1 MKIYQIDS
9 SARKKGSTSRA
20 LAKKLLDKIKK
31 PGDEVIYRDLDDEM
45 LFVSGLTESGMVEVK
60 TFDKA
65 DEVND
70 NFNNAKIEA
79 VKVGNQRVMKLT
91 LQPGWKW
98 SKDIKPTVGGDSCQ
112 ATHLGVIVSGAV
124 CAKHNDGT
132 EMTYKA
138 GDAYAI
144 QPGHD
149 GWVVGNEPAVVY
161 EFHGMWGE

>member
-1 MKIYQIDS
+1 M
-9 SARKKGSTSRA
+9 AG
-20 LAKKLLDKIKK
+20 
-31 PGDEVIYRDLDDEM
+31 
-45 LFVSGLTESGMVEVK
+45 VEVK
-60 TFDKA
+60 SFEKA
-65 DEVND
+65 DEIND

-132 EMTYKA
+132 EITYKA
-138 GDAYAI
+138 GDAYSI

-149 GWVVGNEPAVVY
+149 GWVVGMNQLLFTSSTEC
-161 EFHGMWGE
+161 GENNVNNRKNDKSN

>member
-1 MKIYQIDS
+1 M
-9 SARKKGSTSRA
+9 AG
-20 LAKKLLDKIKK
+20 
-31 PGDEVIYRDLDDEM
+31 
-45 LFVSGLTESGMVEVK
+45 VEVK
-60 TFDKA
+60 TFEKA
-65 DEVND
+65 DEVNN

-132 EMTYKA
+132 EITYKS

-149 GWVVGNEPAVVY
+149 GWPRGAVWRRGILRPDLRVHAVDRCADRRRIRA
-161 EFHGMWGE
+161 ECGRADGLAHLPPLVAGARHG